1 MAHTPSKGGP
11 GHGCGYWTF
20 CIRQYHAG
28 CGKESLADPYILGV
42 SSGAALGATAAI
54 IFGIGKAFGSNAI
67 GMCAFMGAFAVSV
80 LVQIIASIGGRAN
93 SVRLLLSGMA
103 ISAVCSAFSSFIIYL
118 SPNTEGIKTI
128 TFWLMGSLAGAEWKN
143 IYVIL
148 PAMILVTIFFVSRS
162 RILNLMLL
170 GDEVAITLGR
180 DLNKDRHVFLLF
192 SSLMVGLAVY
202 CAGMIGFVGLV
213 VPHGVRMILGTDHR
227 RLIPIA
233 AVVGAIFMIW
243 ADVACRVLIPKGELP
258 IGILI
263 SVIGAPCF
271 LYLLMR
277 RSYGFGEKT

>member
-1 MAHTPSKGGP
+1 MLNG
-11 GHGCGYWTF
+11 
-20 CIRQYHAG
+20 
-28 CGKESLADPYILGV
+28 
-42 SSGAALGATAAI
+42 
-54 IFGIGKAFGSNAI
+54 
-67 GMCAFMGAFAVSV
+67 
-80 LVQIIASIGGRAN
+80 
-93 SVRLLLSGMA
+93 
-103 ISAVCSAFSSFIIYL
+103 
-118 SPNTEGIKTI
+118 
-128 TFWLMGSLAGAEWKN
+128 AGAEWKN